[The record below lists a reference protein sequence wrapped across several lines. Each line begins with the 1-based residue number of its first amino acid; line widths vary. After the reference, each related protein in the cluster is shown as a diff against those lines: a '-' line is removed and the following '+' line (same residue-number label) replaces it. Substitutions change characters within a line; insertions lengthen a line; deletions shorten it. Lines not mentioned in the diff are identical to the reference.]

1 MKSIKCLLG
10 MHSYSQVSAEVK
22 VVDKRYGYLVC
33 RVRNCCIRCGKS
45 FEDIIPIPIPEWL
58 NREAKMD
65 LKKEAET
72 EDEP

>member
-10 MHSYSQVSAEVK
+10 MHSYSQASAEVK

-58 NREAKMD
+58 NCGAKMD
-65 LKKEAET
+65 LEGEAHEVN
-72 EDEP
+72 